1 MKGLLA
7 GVLALLA
14 AFASARTGTA
24 TVDEQ
29 APTFTLP
36 DVHGKQLS
44 LADYKGKFVV
54 LEWVNFGCPFVRK
67 HYDSGNMQ
75 GLQKDYTGKGVVWL
89 SICSSARGQ
98 QGYFE
103 GKSLEEKVESE
114 NYHGTA
120 YLTDPEGKVGRM
132 YQART
137 TPHMFVI
144 NPEGV
149 LLYAG
154 GIDNIASTNKDD
166 LTRATNY
173 VREVLDAVLDGKP
186 APVKQSRPYGC
197 SVKYASN

>member
-1 MKGLLA
+1 MKGLLT
-7 GVLALLA
+7 GALVFLA
-14 AFASARTGTA
+14 AFASAKPGVA

-29 APTFTLP
+29 APTFTLR
-36 DVHGKQLS
+36 DAHGLEYNLS
-44 LADYKGKFVV
+44 DFKGKFVV

-89 SICSSARGQ
+89 SICSSAPGK

-103 GKSLEEKVESE
+103 GKELEARVKEEQ
-114 NYHGTA
+114 YHGTA
-120 YLTDPEGKVGRM
+120 YLTDVDGKVGKM

-144 NPEGV
+144 NPDGV

-154 GIDNIASTNKDD
+154 GIDNIASTDKDD

-173 VREVLDAVLDGKP
+173 VRVVLDAVLAGKS
-186 APVKQSRPYGC
+186 APVKESRPYGC
-197 SVKYASN
+197 SVKYAAH